1 MPRFTDKVAL
11 VTGAGSGLG
20 RAVAVRLASEGAK
33 VVVADMNDDGAA
45 ETVTEITQAGGEAVT
60 FHMDSSK
67 PEDNEAAVRL
77 AIDTW
82 GKLNLA
88 VNNAGIGNSPGMMGE
103 LDIDTWRKVIGVN
116 MDGIAYGMKYQ
127 IPAILDAGASTGAIV
142 NMASVHG
149 NVATHAPGSAYT
161 TAKHGVLGMT
171 KSAAVE
177 YGPVGLRINAVQPG
191 VIATALTEMPDD
203 ARAFLE
209 DKHALKRFGRPEEVA
224 ALVAFLLSEE
234 ASFITGGGYLV
245 DGGYTAL

>member
-1 MPRFTDKVAL
+1 
-11 VTGAGSGLG
+11 
-20 RAVAVRLASEGAK
+20 
-33 VVVADMNDDGAA
+33 MNDEGAA
-45 ETVTEITQAGGEAVT
+45 ETKRLVEEAGGEAVT
-60 FHMDSSK
+60 LHMDVTK

-82 GKLNLA
+82 GQLNVA

-103 LDIDTWRKVIGVN
+103 LDIDTWRKVIAVN
-116 MDGIAYGMKYQ
+116 MDGVAYGMKYQ
-127 IPAILDAGASTGAIV
+127 IPAILDAGADKGAIV

-149 NVATHAPGSAYT
+149 NVATHSPGSAYT

-171 KSAAVE
+171 KAAAVE
-177 YGPVGLRINAVQPG
+177 YGPDGLRINSVQPG
-191 VIATALTEMPDD
+191 VIATPLTQMPDD
-203 ARAFLE
+203 AREFLE

-234 ASFITGGGYLV
+234 ASFMTGAGYLV